1 MWLLPY
7 LATSRFPAYICSM
20 ITIIS
25 GTARAGSNTLKVAEY
40 YYNLLR
46 QHTPDVHLFSL
57 KDIEVHYRSEALVKI
72 ESEWLIPSEKFVFVL
87 PEYNGSFPGILKT
100 MMDYTDIRKCWWH
113 KKALL
118 VGLADGRGG
127 NARGLDHLSNI
138 LHYLKMHVHY
148 NKLPISK
155 INEELLE
162 DGTFRHEATRMN
174 IEQQIESFLQF

>member
-1 MWLLPY
+1 
-7 LATSRFPAYICSM
+7 M

-25 GTARAGSNTLKVAEY
+25 GTNRPGSNTLKVAEY
-40 YYNLLR
+40 YYNIV
-46 QHTPDVHLFSL
+46 QQQVPEVHLFSL
-57 KDIEVHYRSEALVKI
+57 KDTEVHYRSEAFQKI
-72 ESEWLIPSEKFVFVL
+72 ESEWLIPSEKFIFVL

-100 MMDYTDIRKCWWH
+100 MMDNSDIRKCWWH

-138 LHYLKMHVHY
+138 LHYLRVHVHY

-162 DGTFRHEATRMN
+162 DGTFTHEQTRQN
-174 IEQQIESFLQF
+174 IEQQIDAFLQF

>member
-1 MWLLPY
+1 
-7 LATSRFPAYICSM
+7 M

-25 GTARAGSNTLKVAEY
+25 GTNRAGSNTLKVAEY
-40 YYNLLR
+40 YYNIVR
-46 QHTPDVHLFSL
+46 QLTPDVHLFSL
-57 KDIEVHYRSEALVKI
+57 KDMDVHYRSEAFKQL
-72 ESEWLIPSEKFVFVL
+72 ESEWLIPSEKFIFVL

-100 MMDYTDIRKCWWH
+100 MMDSSDIRKCWWH

-155 INEELLE
+155 INEELQE
-162 DGTFRHEATRMN
+162 DGSFKHESTRIN
-174 IEQQIESFLQF
+174 IAQQVDAFMQF

>member
-1 MWLLPY
+1 
-7 LATSRFPAYICSM
+7 M
-20 ITIIS
+20 ITIIA
-25 GTARAGSNTLKVAEY
+25 GTNRPNSNTLKVATH
-40 YYNLLR
+40 YYNLLKESAEE
-46 QHTPDVHLFSL
+46 VHLFSL
-57 KDIEVHYRSEALVKI
+57 QEVAVHYRSDDFIAI
-72 ESEWLIPSEKFVFVL
+72 ERDWLIPSDKFIFVL

-100 MMDYTDIRKCWWH
+100 MMDNSDIKKCWWH

-162 DGTFRHEATRMN
+162 DGSFKHEATQ
-174 IEQQIESFLQF
+174 ISIQQQVQSFLDF

>member
-1 MWLLPY
+1 
-7 LATSRFPAYICSM
+7 M

-25 GTARAGSNTLKVAEY
+25 GTNRAGSNTLKVAEY
-40 YYNLLR
+40 YYNIVR
-46 QHTPDVHLFSL
+46 QLTPDVHLFSL
-57 KDIEVHYRSEALVKI
+57 KDMDVHYRSEAFKQV
-72 ESEWLIPSEKFVFVL
+72 ESEWLIPSEKFIFVL

-100 MMDYTDIRKCWWH
+100 MMDSSDIRKCWWH

-162 DGTFRHEATRMN
+162 DGSFKHESTRIN
-174 IEQQIESFLQF
+174 IEQQIDAFMQF